1 MKIKQKIVTLVA
13 LLSVLAMPLLV
24 AHHVGAAQCG
34 ADGDGKPLETAI
46 INCDQRNVA
55 SKGVQGNGVW
65 GLLLIAINI
74 LTAGVGIAAVSGLI
88 LAGITYATASNDQN
102 KIVKAKEMIYNVV
115 LGIVMFALMWSFLQ
129 YLIPGGVFK
138 G

>member
-1 MKIKQKIVTLVA
+1 M
-13 LLSVLAMPLLV
+13 
-24 AHHVGAAQCG
+24 
-34 ADGDGKPLETAI
+34 
-46 INCDQRNVA
+46 
-55 SKGVQGNGVW
+55 W

-74 LTAGVGIAAVSGLI
+74 LTAGVGIAAVGGLI

>member
-1 MKIKQKIVTLVA
+1 MKIKQKVAFVVA
-13 LLSVLAMPLLV
+13 LIATITPVIAMQPALA
-24 AHHVGAAQCG
+24 AGKCG
-34 ADGDGKPLETAI
+34 NVDTAI
-46 INCDQRNVA
+46 ISCDQTNDK

-74 LTAGVGIAAVSGLI
+74 LTAGVGIAAVGGLI